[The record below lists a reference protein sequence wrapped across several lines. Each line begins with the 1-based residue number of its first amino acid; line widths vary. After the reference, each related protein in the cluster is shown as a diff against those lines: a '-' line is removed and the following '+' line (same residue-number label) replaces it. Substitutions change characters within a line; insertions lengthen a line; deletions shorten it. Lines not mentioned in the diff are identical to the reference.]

1 MKLASGAAQA
11 PSLESPAIVAGRY
24 VLREKLGEGGM
35 GVVYRAE
42 DQSTRRS
49 VALKQLLSRELG
61 AKRSTIEAL
70 FEREYHTL
78 ARLKHPSIIEVYD
91 YGLTNTGPYYT
102 MEILSGQDLRAL
114 APLPFVEVCKHLRD
128 VASSLAL
135 LHTHRL
141 VHRDLSPR
149 NVRLTAEGQAK
160 LLDFGALTSFGRP
173 ETIVGTPPFVA
184 PELLRQMPIDQRA
197 DLFALGALA
206 YWALTGRNAFP
217 ARRLA
222 DLPALWINTPAR
234 PSSFGLELPQA
245 LDDLVMSLLSI
256 DPLAR
261 PATAADVIDRLSAI
275 GDLPALAS
283 GQTVEGYLLS
293 GELVGRRRELDW
305 MNQRLDRLAEGPGTL
320 GLLEGTAGVGKT
332 RLLDELS
339 LEAQLKGVRV
349 LRADARASPGA
360 FGAAAALAE
369 SALVTCPDVAVL
381 TGAPHAAQLSHL
393 SQAVR
398 EALGT
403 HALAP
408 RCEDAAEERARMQS
422 ALHDW
427 FLAMA
432 KQQRLM
438 LAVDN
443 VELAD
448 PGTGAFL
455 AALGKEARAGGLIL
469 IAAQGSAADGKVDG
483 ALRALRAH
491 GTRLRLSN
499 LSAAACEEFCISLF
513 GNVTNVGRLA
523 RLLHDKSG
531 GNPQLCMELAQLL
544 VKRQIAKY
552 VGGTWVLPQQLGED
566 ELPSQ
571 MEQVIGARLMA
582 LRDGG
587 RQLAEALCIFERGVS
602 VREMVSTLAPR
613 DERYVFAGLDELI
626 AENILVSDG
635 AHYRFAHESLR
646 RAIFTLLDVEARKT
660 HNLRAA
666 QVLLDRQELTAALQI
681 EAGGHLLRAGEEA
694 RGAELM
700 VQALHRFKLEGDYE
714 GSPEQVL
721 RAVHTAL
728 QIYERQGRSE
738 EERAELLVSLVS
750 LSFLTDWRLNLQYAE
765 HALEVALRVTGLEL
779 ARKLHGFL
787 PQKLALGIALFVSF
801 ARLKYQHVRGKIS
814 YDLPRAIEMLC
825 TIIPA
830 AVATLNICYDVA
842 AVKRMVDRLEP
853 LAYFGKGHI
862 TSLMRDFAV
871 AQLRM
876 GQSRELDALH
886 ELLQMERRYCNPKIV
901 KLLGKELWSALYG
914 GVLFSQGVL
923 YPFWFGD
930 GALKIAERM
939 ERIDFNIWRMAA
951 DQVRLLYHALR
962 GESEQ
967 VQHYSE
973 RVELFAVQGGTT
985 WQAEMFWPVLLL
997 NGAVLNGDTMG
1008 VRRLWEQLRRRG
1020 KDAPGLRSYAR
1031 AARACY
1037 AALRGE
1043 HAKAISLF
1051 TRVLPKIPPR
1061 ERVAWHTL
1069 RGIFAGILN
1078 DVGQHARAKEV
1089 LVDVLSQVRAG
1100 EEVVVG
1106 RNLELVRQ
1114 LAIAEAGLGRHERGA
1129 QLLDELLERH
1139 GSQDQPLLLGLLH
1152 KARAEVALLGKDS
1165 LAFEVHLGKMEQH
1178 FRATRNPALVAQ
1190 WETLADRGARKKM
1203 RVKAARGGDADRSAE
1218 VLIDEMAGRAG
1229 SASEAHAYIVSML
1242 ASWAKAE
1249 EAHLYAWTGTA
1260 LRLVSS
1266 TGSGLPP
1273 SSVETLMHGAAA
1285 QALSEATAD
1294 RTLTLGEPGSES
1306 ALADS
1311 ALMSVEATAGP
1322 SAMVN
1327 SIALPREANY
1337 QAFVLS
1343 HWNGERFVV
1352 VGALAVKILP
1362 DDLCR
1367 LDVRS
1372 LAAAAAAMYARRDEA
1387 PTALRRF
1394 T

>member
-1 MKLASGAAQA
+1 MHSASNAAP
-11 PSLESPAIVAGRY
+11 PSSTMSPGVIAGRY
-24 VLREKLGEGGM
+24 VLREKLGEGGI
-35 GVVYRAE
+35 GFVYRAE
-42 DQSTRRS
+42 DQSTGRT
-49 VALKQLLSRELG
+49 VALKQLLTLELG
-61 AKRSTIEAL
+61 SKRSTVEAL

-91 YGLTNTGPYYT
+91 YGLTSAGPYYT
-102 MEILSGQDLRAL
+102 MEILSGQDLREL
-114 APLPFVEVCKHLRD
+114 TPMPFVDVCRHLRD

-141 VHRDLSPR
+141 LHRDLSPR
-149 NVRLTAEGQAK
+149 NVRLTAEGRAK

-173 ETIVGTPPFVA
+173 ESIVGTPPFVA
-184 PELLRQMPIDQRA
+184 PELLRQVPVDQRA

-206 YWALTGRNAFP
+206 YWALTGRYAFP

-222 DLPALWINTPAR
+222 DLPAFWGNPPAR
-234 PSSFGLELPQA
+234 PSSFGREVPRA
-245 LDDLVMSLLSI
+245 LDDLVMSLLSV

-261 PATAADVIDRLSAI
+261 PATAAEVIDRLGAI
-275 GDLPALAS
+275 AGLPAPAA
-283 GQTVEGYLLS
+283 GETVAGYLLS
-293 GELVGRRRELDW
+293 GELVGRTQELAW
-305 MNQRLDRLAEGPGTL
+305 MNARLERLSQGRGTL
-320 GLLEGTAGVGKT
+320 GVMEGAAGVGKS

-339 LEAQLKGVRV
+339 LVAQLKGVRV
-349 LRADARASPGA
+349 LHADARRRPGA
-360 FGAAAALAE
+360 FGTAAALAE
-369 SALVTCPDVAVL
+369 SALITCPDVAAR
-381 TGAPHAAQLSHL
+381 TGALHAAQLGQL
-393 SQAVR
+393 SETVR
-398 EALGT
+398 DALGT
-403 HALAP
+403 SGLAS

-432 KQQRLM
+432 KEQPLM

-443 VELAD
+443 AELAD

-455 AALGKEARAGGLIL
+455 AALGKEARSAGLIV
-469 IAAQGSAADGKVDG
+469 IAAHGPAPDARADGW
-483 ALRALRAH
+483 LRALRAH
-491 GTRLRLSN
+491 GARVRLSN
-499 LSAAACEEFCISLF
+499 LNVAACEEFCVSLF
-513 GNVTNVGRLA
+513 GDVPNVGRLA

-571 MEQVIGARLMA
+571 MEQVVGARLMA
-582 LRDGG
+582 LDDGA
-587 RQLAEALCIFERGVS
+587 RALAEALCIFERGVS
-602 VREMVSTLAPR
+602 LDDMVSMLAPR
-613 DERYVFAGLDELI
+613 DERAVFAALDDLI
-626 AENILVSDG
+626 AENLLVSDG
-635 AHYRFAHESLR
+635 ASHRFAHESLR
-646 RAIFTLLDVEARKT
+646 RAIYTLLDADSRKV
-660 HNLRAA
+660 HHLRAA
-666 QVLLDRQELTAALQI
+666 QALLDRQELTAVLRI
-681 EAGGHLLRAGEEA
+681 EAGSHLLRAGEER
-694 RGAELM
+694 RGADVM
-700 VQALHRFKLEGDYE
+700 AQALHRFKQEGDYE

-728 QIYERQGRSE
+728 QIYERQGRSDE
-738 EERAELLVSLVS
+738 ACLELMVSLVS

-765 HALEVALRVTGLEL
+765 RALQVGLRVTGLSL
-779 ARKLHGFL
+779 ARRLHAFL
-787 PQKLALGIALFVSF
+787 PQKLALGIALFVTF
-801 ARLKYQHVRGKIS
+801 GRLKYKQARGQIG

-825 TIIPA
+825 TIIPP
-830 AVATLNICYDVA
+830 AVATLNICYDVV
-842 AVKRMVDRLEP
+842 AVRRMVDRLEP
-853 LAYFGKGHI
+853 LSYFGKGHI

-876 GQSRELDALH
+876 GQSRELDAL
-886 ELLQMERRYCNPKIV
+886 ETLLQMEQRYCHPKIV
-901 KLLGKELWSALYG
+901 KLLGKQLWSALYG

-923 YPFWFGD
+923 YPYWFGD
-930 GALKIAERM
+930 RALEIAQRM
-939 ERIDFNIWRMAA
+939 ERIDSNIWRMGA

-967 VQHYSE
+967 VRHFSE

-997 NGAVLNGDTMG
+997 SGAVLNGDTIG

-1020 KDAPGLRSYAR
+1020 KDAPGLRTYAR

-1043 HAKAISLF
+1043 HAKAIQLF

-1089 LVDVLSQVRAG
+1089 LLDVLSHVRAG

-1106 RNLELVRQ
+1106 RHLELVRQ
-1114 LAIAEAGLGRHERGA
+1114 LAIAEAGLGRLERGA
-1129 QLLDELLERH
+1129 QMLDALLEKH
-1139 GSQDQPLLLGLLH
+1139 GSQEQPLLLGLLH
-1152 KARAEVALLGKDS
+1152 KARAEVALLSRDS
-1165 LAFEVHLGKMEQH
+1165 REFEVHLGEMERN

-1190 WETLADRGARKKM
+1190 WETLADRGERKKL
-1203 RVKAARGGDADRSAE
+1203 RAKAPRGAQADRSAE
-1218 VLIDEMAGRAG
+1218 ILIDELAARAG
-1229 SASEAHAYIVSML
+1229 SAEDAHAYIVSML
-1242 ASWAKAE
+1242 AGWARAE
-1249 EAHLYAWTGTA
+1249 EAHLYVWAGA
-1260 LRLVSS
+1260 SLRMVSS
-1266 TGSGLPP
+1266 IGSGLPP
-1273 SSVETLMHGAAA
+1273 NNVETLLHGAAVL
-1285 QALSEATAD
+1285 ALSEAVPD
-1294 RTLTLGEPGSES
+1294 RTLTVGDGTES

-1311 ALMSVEATAGP
+1311 SFTSLDGSGGP

-1327 SIALPREANY
+1327 SVALPPEANY

-1343 HWNGERFVV
+1343 HWDGERFVV
-1352 VGALAVKILP
+1352 VGALAVKMLP
-1362 DDLCR
+1362 DNLCR

-1372 LAAAAAAMYARRDEA
+1372 LAAAAAAMYARRDGA
-1387 PTALRRF
+1387 PTAVQRIR
-1394 T
+1394 